1 MTDFEKRVLDYL
13 SEISKELTT
22 IATSQSQSV
31 KAQELPEGIFI
42 TQAEQLED
50 MITSSP
56 DSSVDVLLID
66 PMLLS

>member
-31 KAQELPEGIFI
+31 KAKELPEGIFI